1 VVTRLCQ
8 CPAVSWIAVGAGEV
22 EQNTGALF
30 RLDGVHRQWGGN
42 VALDDLSLTIKPGE
56 LVLLAGPSGSGKT
69 TLLRMLAG
77 VLRPSKGTIE
87 VEGADLMRMV
97 TRDLRRHQARCGIV
111 EQGALLVPQLNVHR
125 NVLAGRLAHM
135 PWHMVV
141 LSAFLRVDQRSVR
154 ELLEMV
160 SLADRQWDVAANL
173 SGGEQQRV
181 SVCRALI
188 SSPMII
194 LADEPTSSLDPR
206 TANDVTHLLIEQA
219 RKRNATLVFSSHW
232 LSLVLNDVDRL
243 IGLRRGRLV
252 IDAPPKDVD
261 DDTLDYLY
269 RGTHERS

>member
-1 VVTRLCQ
+1 
-8 CPAVSWIAVGAGEV
+8 VGAGEV

-77 VLRPSKGTIE
+77 VLRPSKGTIQ

-141 LSAFLRVDQRSVR
+141 LSAFLRVDQRPVR